1 MQEIAVTRSKVVIAA
16 ALGLALAAP
25 AAPAFAAWQ
34 CSIHPP
40 KGASDARLRAMARIS
55 KPQAERI
62 ALKRVDHGAK
72 IASAEIEAE
81 QGCLIWSFDTK
92 IPGRKGIEEVNID
105 AGSGKVL
112 GVHHESA
119 GAEASEG

>member
-1 MQEIAVTRSKVVIAA
+1 MIRFNVSAVAV
-16 ALGLALAAP
+16 GLALAIP
-25 AAPAFAAWQ
+25 AVPAFAGWQ
-34 CSIHPP
+34 CSIQPP
-40 KGASDARLRAMARIS
+40 KGASEAKLRAMARIS
-55 KPQAERI
+55 KLQAERI

-72 IASAEIEAE
+72 IASAELEAE

-92 IPGRKGIEEVNID
+92 IPGRNGVEEVNID
-105 AGSGKVL
+105 AGNGKVL

>member
-1 MQEIAVTRSKVVIAA
+1 MIRSKVIAV

-25 AAPAFAAWQ
+25 AVPAFAAWQ

-40 KGASDARLRAMARIS
+40 KSASDAQLRAMVRIS
-55 KPQAERI
+55 KRRAKGI
-62 ALKRVDHGAK
+62 ALRRVDHGAK
-72 IASAEIEAE
+72 IAGAEIEAE

-92 IPGRKGIEEVNID
+92 IPGRKGVEEVNID
-105 AGSGKVL
+105 AGNGKVL

>member
-1 MQEIAVTRSKVVIAA
+1 MIRSKVIAIA
-16 ALGLALAAP
+16 FGFALAVP
-25 AAPAFAAWQ
+25 AVPAFASWQ

-40 KGASDARLRAMARIS
+40 KSASDAQLRAMARIS

-92 IPGRKGIEEVNID
+92 IPGRKGVEEVNID
-105 AGSGKVL
+105 AGNGKVL